1 MKEHRKRP
9 RIVVALVVTVAAL
22 LFLAACAGSRGQS
35 APDVFSRTH
44 TLDVT
49 ARVADWQLAHV
60 LYEAPLPDGGT
71 QPVTDTEWVRGAFFA
86 GVMAAHRATGDAAYH
101 DAAVALAEKNGWQ
114 PGPRPRHADDLCI
127 AQTYAELYFLERDPQ
142 RLAPTIVRLDAIVA
156 EPKPG
161 PVVGWNEDDNWS
173 WCDALFMAPPTM
185 AMVAEATGDRRYLD
199 AMSAMWWQTSDYLYD
214 PVERLYYRDGRY
226 VVQPDG
232 TQPRTPNGRKIFW
245 SRGNGW
251 VFAGLARVLEHM
263 PADYPERGRFV
274 TQFREMAARLVEI
287 QGDDGFWRSSL
298 LDPDEYPAP
307 ESSGT
312 GFFAYGLAWGINR
325 GLLDAATYRP
335 AVERAW
341 QGLHR
346 AVKPSGQLGWVQQ
359 IGYDPRSV
367 GPDDT
372 VEYGSGAFLLAASEV
387 LTMADEGLFATR

>member
-1 MKEHRKRP
+1 MNENRRRS
-9 RIVVALVVTVAAL
+9 RIVVALAVTVAPL
-22 LFLAACAGSRGQS
+22 LLLAACAGSRGQPS
-35 APDVFSRTH
+35 ADVFSRAH
-44 TLDVT
+44 IVNVT

-127 AQTYAELYFLERDPQ
+127 AQTYAELYFLKRDPQ
-142 RLAPTIVRLDAIVA
+142 RLAPTIARLDAIVA
-156 EPKPG
+156 EPRPG

-341 QGLHR
+341 KGLNW

-387 LTMADEGLFATR
+387 LTMADEGLFASR

>member
-1 MKEHRKRP
+1 MNSHRVQERWGTA
-9 RIVVALVVTVAAL
+9 IAVALATAL
-22 LFLAACAGSRGQS
+22 LVSACVSSREPAADDLLSR
-35 APDVFSRTH
+35 ARI
-44 TLDVT
+44 LDVT
-49 ARVADWQLAHV
+49 RRVADWQLAHV

-86 GVMAAHRATGDAAYH
+86 GVMAAHRATGDEKYL
-101 DAAVALAEKNGWQ
+101 DAALALAEKNGWQ
-114 PGPRPRHADDLCI
+114 PGPRPHHADDLCI
-127 AQTYAELYFLERDPQ
+127 AQTYAELYFLQPDPQ
-142 RLAPTIVRLDAIVA
+142 RLAPTIAKLDAIVA

-161 PVVGWNEDDNWS
+161 TVVGWNEDDNWS

-185 AMVAEATGDRRYLD
+185 AMVSEATGDRRYLD

-214 PVERLYYRDGRY
+214 PVEHLYYRDGRY

-232 TQPRTPNGRKIFW
+232 SQPRTSNGKKIFW

-263 PADYPERGRFV
+263 PADDPGRGRFER
-274 TQFREMAARLVEI
+274 QFREMASRLVEI
-287 QGDDGFWRSSL
+287 QGEDGFWRSSL

-312 GFFAYGLAWGINR
+312 GFFTYGLAWGINHR
-325 GLLDAATYRP
+325 VLDAATYRP

-341 QGLHR
+341 RGLNW

-387 LTMADEGLFATR
+387 LRMIDGGAAAPR